1 MPGHRVS
8 IVDDANG
15 ERQLL
20 RSQCQ
25 AFLDELI
32 AASPS
37 LQMACLGTVD
47 GRLFAYAGR
56 RAGAEPQHHSALTS
70 SLLALSES
78 LVKDTLRSRCTYTV
92 VAAEHGAIVTVRV
105 PSRSRSF
112 ALSVGADSTVVLA
125 VTLRAALDASDA
137 LARMIDRPA

>member
-32 AASPS
+32 ARSPAV
-37 LQMACLGTVD
+37 LMACLGTVD
-47 GRLFAYAGR
+47 GRVFAYAGR
-56 RAGAEPQHHSALTS
+56 QPEAEPQHHSALTS

-105 PSRSRSF
+105 PSRSRSH
-112 ALSVGADSTVVLA
+112 ALSIGADSTAVLGA
-125 VTLRAALDASDA
+125 TLRTALDASDA
-137 LARMIDRPA
+137 LARMIDRSA